1 MSGPGLRSWHFVRVL
16 LDAGHDVCLIAG
28 RIYGSY
34 PDDVPPL
41 VTHRDG
47 RWIYH
52 SVADTLWHNPAGLK
66 PLVQHFNADCAI
78 GITTTA
84 SAVAADLVG
93 DLPFWCDLYGSI
105 MAEAQLKALVYGDDS
120 HLSHFFAFERKAI
133 ERGDIF
139 SSVSDRQGWALVG
152 ELGLWG
158 RLNQWTAGYPF
169 TSTIPIAG
177 ETTPYPRGRNG
188 NNVIRGMLADPGD
201 FVILYSGGYNTWTDV
216 DTLFNALEQVMS
228 TRDDVVFVSTGGK
241 IEGHDDVTYTRFQR
255 LTESSRYAN
264 RYNLQGWVAN
274 DDVPSYYLE
283 SDVGVNVDRPSYEA
297 MLGSRT
303 RILDW
308 MRAGLPA
315 ISSDLTELSAQMV
328 EGGAGLTYE
337 PGDADELARLLL
349 QCAADRAGT
358 RAMGDC
364 AHRLLVEKF
373 TYEATTRKLIAWVEN
388 PRHAPDYGKDI
399 PRLVAPAVGVGTGI
413 AQAIERRS
421 LGLGL
426 AVQVWPFV
434 ARVTDMLGMRP
445 LQKWLHKAGMHML
458 RLDRPPYKV
467 DYLQCEIPPRMAVG
481 ELYRCK
487 VRLRNDGTTPW
498 LPTTETDKGFNLS
511 YHWKTDDGM
520 MYLKEGERTALPE
533 AVRGGKAFA
542 LEMAIRAPLEPG
554 RYLLE
559 LDMVREGVT
568 WFSEAGS
575 SGTTIPIQIHE
586 A

>member
-1 MSGPGLRSWHFVRVL
+1 MSGPGLRCWHFVKVL

-34 PDDVPPL
+34 PDNAPPL
-41 VTHRDG
+41 ITHRDG

-52 SVADTLWHNPAGLK
+52 SVADTLWHNPAALR

-105 MAEAQLKALVYGDDS
+105 MAEAQLKALVYGDDA

-139 SSVSDRQGWALVG
+139 SSVSERQGWALIG

-158 RLNQWTAGYPF
+158 RLNQWTTGYGF
-169 TSTIPIAG
+169 TSTIPIAS
-177 ETTPYPRGRNG
+177 ETTPYPHARPM
-188 NNVIRGMLADPGD
+188 IRGKLAAPEA
-201 FVILYSGGYNTWTDV
+201 FIILYSGGYNTWTDV
-216 DTLFNALEQVMS
+216 DTLFKALEQVMAQ
-228 TRDDVVFVSTGGK
+228 REDVVFVSTGGK

-255 LTESSRYAN
+255 LTESSRFAN
-264 RYNLQGWVAN
+264 RYKLCGWVAN
-274 DDVPSYYLE
+274 EDVPSYYLE
-283 SDVGVNVDRPSYEA
+283 SDLGVNADRPSYEA

-308 MRAGLPA
+308 MRAGLPM
-315 ISSDLTELSAQMV
+315 ISSNLTELAAEV
-328 EGGAGLTYE
+328 REAGAGLTYE

-349 QCAADRAGT
+349 RCIADRPST
-358 RAMGDC
+358 RAMGEC
-364 AHRLLVEKF
+364 ARRLLLEKF
-373 TYEATTRKLIAWVEN
+373 TYEATTPRLLAWVAA
-388 PRHAPDYGKDI
+388 PRHAPDYGKDV
-399 PRLVAPAVGVGTGI
+399 PRLVAPATGVGTGI
-413 AQAIERRS
+413 AQALERRS

-426 AVQVWPFV
+426 AVQVWPYV
-434 ARVTDMLGMRP
+434 ARVTDALGMRP
-445 LQKWLHKAGMHML
+445 LQKWLHKLGMHML

-467 DYLQCEIPPRMAVG
+467 DYLSAEIPAQLRVG
-481 ELYRCK
+481 ELYQCK

-498 LPTTETDKGFNLS
+498 LPTSETDKGFNLS
-511 YHWKTDDGM
+511 YHWKTNDGV
-520 MYLKEGERTALPE
+520 MYLKEGERTPLPE
-533 AVRGGKAFA
+533 VVRGGKTFS
-542 LEMAIRAPLEPG
+542 LHVDIRAPLEPG

-575 SGTTIPIQIHE
+575 SGATLFIE
-586 A
+586 VLEV

>member
-1 MSGPGLRSWHFVRVL
+1 MSGPGLRSWHFVKVL

-34 PDDVPPL
+34 PDDAPPL
-41 VTHRDG
+41 VTHREG
-47 RWIYH
+47 HWTYH

-84 SAVAADLVG
+84 SAIAADLVG

-139 SSVSDRQGWALVG
+139 SSVSDRQGWALIG

-158 RLNQWTAGYPF
+158 RLNQWTAGYEF
-169 TSTIPIAG
+169 ASTIPIAG
-177 ETTPYPRGRNG
+177 ETTAYPHPR
-188 NNVIRGMLADPGD
+188 NVIRGVLAEPDD

-216 DTLFNALEQVMS
+216 DTLFNALEQVMAQ
-228 TRDDVVFVSTGGK
+228 RDDVIFVSTGGK
-241 IEGHDDVTYTRFQR
+241 IDGHDDVTYTRFQR
-255 LTESSRYAN
+255 LTESSRFAS
-264 RYNLQGWVAN
+264 RYKLCGWVPN
-274 DDVPSYYLE
+274 DDVPCYYLE

-308 MRAGLPA
+308 MRAGLPG
-315 ISSDLTELSAQMV
+315 ISSNLTELATQMV
-328 EGGAGLTYE
+328 ESGAGLVYA
-337 PGDADELARLLL
+337 PGNADELAALLL
-349 QCAADRAGT
+349 RCIKDRLGT

-364 AHRLLVEKF
+364 ARRLLVEKF
-373 TYEATTRKLIAWVEN
+373 TYEATTKRLSQWVQS
-388 PRHAPDYGKDI
+388 PRHAPDYGKDV
-399 PRLVAPAVGVGTGI
+399 PRLVVPAVGVGTGI
-413 AQAIERRS
+413 AQALERRS

-426 AVQVWPFV
+426 AVQVWPYV
-434 ARVTDMLGMRP
+434 ARVTDALGMRP
-445 LQKWLHKAGMHML
+445 LQKRLHKIGMHML

-467 DYLQCEIPPRMAVG
+467 DYLNCEIPPQMTVG
-481 ELYRCK
+481 ELYQCK
-487 VRLRNDGTTPW
+487 LKLRNDGTTPW
-498 LPTTETDKGFNLS
+498 LPTSETEKGFNLS
-511 YHWKTDDGM
+511 YHWKTDDGI
-520 MYLKEGERTALPE
+520 MYLKEGERTPLPE
-533 AVRGGKAFA
+533 VVRGGKSFT
-542 LEMAIRAPLEPG
+542 LVMHIRAPLEPG
-554 RYLLE
+554 RYTLE

-575 SGTTIPIQIHE
+575 PGPAFQIQLNE
-586 A
+586 VKD